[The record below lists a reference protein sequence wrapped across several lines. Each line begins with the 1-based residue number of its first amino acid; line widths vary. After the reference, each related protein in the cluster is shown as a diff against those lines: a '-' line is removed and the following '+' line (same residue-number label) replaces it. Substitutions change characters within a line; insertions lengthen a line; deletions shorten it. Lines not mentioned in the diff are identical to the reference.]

1 MNEQLWSKVVTMYVQ
16 YVCRSLDRDNGMGS
30 TGVSSME
37 YPQAINKVSLLI
49 VSGFWAL
56 ASMHKVGYLHSSA
69 LLLTHPAPA
78 PTPATGPTASNTNR
92 TR

>member
-1 MNEQLWSKVVTMYVQ
+1 
-16 YVCRSLDRDNGMGS
+16 MGS

-37 YPQAINKVSLLI
+37 YPQAINKVSLLLI

-69 LLLTHPAPA
+69 TY
-78 PTPATGPTASNTNR
+78 TPDTSNRTNSNTNR